1 MSGNTCSTARQY
13 MDCIQQQIQLVND
26 LSIDKGTRAIFD
38 AWRGER
44 RVFVYGNGGSAH
56 SASHWALDL
65 MKTAAIDG
73 QPRLKAISLADN
85 IGTLTA
91 VGNDISFD
99 EIFRYPLHAYAEE
112 GDVAVAISCSGNSAN
127 AVNATQWAQTHG
139 LTTITLTGFNG
150 GKLRELG
157 DINVHVPS
165 DNYGVIEDI
174 HMACGH
180 MMAQGL
186 RHMILADQKEK
197 VATW

>member
-1 MSGNTCSTARQY
+1 MAGNTCPTAREY
-13 MDCIQQQIQLVND
+13 MDNIGQQLQLVND
-26 LSIDKGTRAIFD
+26 PNIDKATHAIYN
-38 AWRGER
+38 AWRGDR

-73 QPRLKAISLADN
+73 QPRLKAMSLVDN
-85 IGTLTA
+85 IGTMTA

-127 AVNATQWAQTHG
+127 AVYATQWARAHG
-139 LTTITLTGFNG
+139 MTTITLTGFNG

-180 MMAQGL
+180 MVAQGL
-186 RHMILADQKEK
+186 RHLILADEKET

>member
-1 MSGNTCSTARQY
+1 MAGSTCSTAREY
-13 MDCIQQQIQLVND
+13 MDSITQQLQLVND
-26 LSIDKGTRAIFD
+26 LSIDKATQAIYN
-38 AWRGER
+38 AWRGDR

-73 QPRLKAISLADN
+73 QPRLKALSLVDN
-85 IGTLTA
+85 IGTMTA

-127 AVNATQWAQTHG
+127 AVYATQWARAHG
-139 LTTITLTGFNG
+139 MTTITLTGFNG
-150 GKLRELG
+150 GKLRDLG

-165 DNYGVIEDI
+165 DNYGVVEEI

-180 MMAQGL
+180 MVAQGL
-186 RHMILADQKEK
+186 RHLILAGEKET

>member
-1 MSGNTCSTARQY
+1 MAGNTCSTARQY
-13 MDCIQQQIQLVND
+13 MDSIQQQLQLVND
-26 LSIDKGTRAIFD
+26 LSIDKATKAIFD
-38 AWRGER
+38 AWRGDR
-44 RVFVYGNGGSAH
+44 RVFIYGNGGSAH
-56 SASHWALDL
+56 SANHWALDL

-73 QPRLKAISLADN
+73 SPRLKAMSLADN
-85 IGTLTA
+85 IGIMTA

-127 AVNATQWAQTHG
+127 AVQATDWASKHG

-150 GKLRELG
+150 GKLRDIG
-157 DINVHVPS
+157 DINIHVPS

-180 MMAQGL
+180 MTAQGL
-186 RHMILADQKEK
+186 RNLILKANMAEI
-197 VATW
+197 ANR